1 MSDLLNAHEIIEK
14 SLEEIGAKTVGIN
27 TEENAIALYV
37 EDADSYDVTLVK
49 EISPVKNIILREMRG
64 FSFLEPSEQG
74 DENKNARASD
84 VVAGDWIS
92 VRSSTN
98 GWSTLATSV
107 CYDYGGPNQQIG
119 YVTCGHG
126 YKVGDQTWYGGAF
139 LGTVSKVL
147 VGGTSSS
154 ATTQKCRTDA
164 SFIPSSR
171 LHTGKT
177 KNGKIIATHDVP
189 VAGKYVDVIG
199 AKSGVISRTKIL
211 DTNVSGWWGDKDKG
225 IPDYYLKDA
234 FTFAK
239 SPQGGDSGAAIC
251 YTNSDGT
258 YAIVGIVEGGY
269 YDENDVIR
277 GAGIKWANVSKDL
290 NVIAITRG

>member
-1 MSDLLNAHEIIEK
+1 MNPNDYAGLYYEGEQLKIAIKDSVPNGAMARTVAQSGLDADFVEVTYSMSDLLNAHEIIEN
-14 SLEEIGAKTVGIN
+14 SLEEIGAKAVGIN

-37 EDADSYDVTLVK
+37 EDTDSYDVTLVK
-49 EISPVKNIILREMRG
+49 EISPVKNIVLREMRG
-64 FSFLEPSEQG
+64 FSFLDPSEQA

-98 GWSTLATSV
+98 RWSTLATSV

-126 YKVGDQTWYGGAF
+126 AF

-154 ATTQKCRTDA
+154 ASTQKCRTDA

-177 KNGKIIATHDVP
+177 QNGKVIATHDVP
-189 VAGKYVDVIG
+189 VAGKYVDE
-199 AKSGVISRTKIL
+199 T
-211 DTNVSGWWGDKDKG
+211 
-225 IPDYYLKDA
+225 
-234 FTFAK
+234 
-239 SPQGGDSGAAIC
+239 
-251 YTNSDGT
+251 
-258 YAIVGIVEGGY
+258 
-269 YDENDVIR
+269 
-277 GAGIKWANVSKDL
+277 
-290 NVIAITRG
+290 IA